1 MSKGQGVVGKGRGI
15 KRAAAAQQSVS
26 HSPGA
31 LTIMEITSSIADVT
45 PETLQQTPLLAAHL
59 RCGGRMVPFAGWN
72 MPVQYAGITQEHLA
86 VRSGCGIF
94 DISHM
99 GEFFVSGANA
109 GAWLNRQLTNNTAKL
124 QPGQGQYT
132 LMLNEQG
139 GVIDDLIAYRL
150 AEDAWFLVVNASMI
164 AVDRAWLTA
173 RLEDG
178 IEFHDASDTY
188 AGMAIQGP
196 NAPAVFAAMT
206 GRELPPRN
214 GIAMLDARGN
224 RIIVCRT
231 GYTGEDGFE
240 LFCLHQ
246 DDESWDAEREQTC
259 EMWEPPVRQDAIA
272 WWDRA
277 LAAGAVP
284 CGLGARD
291 TLRLEMGYPLN
302 GNDLSPARTPLEAGL
317 GFFVDMEKGDFTGRA
332 VLAAQKESGIP
343 SKLTGIRM
351 ADKSP
356 PPRAHYPILSG
367 GTVVGE
373 LCSGGVSP
381 SLGCGIGMAYLPPAL
396 AAPGTKLEI
405 EIRGK
410 PWPAEVVKKPFYRR
424 PS

>member
-1 MSKGQGVVGKGRGI
+1 
-15 KRAAAAQQSVS
+15 
-26 HSPGA
+26 
-31 LTIMEITSSIADVT
+31 
-45 PETLQQTPLLAAHL
+45 
-59 RCGGRMVPFAGWN
+59 MVPFAGWN

-99 GEFFVSGANA
+99 GEFVVSGANA

-124 QPGQGQYT
+124 APGQGQYT
-132 LMLNEQG
+132 LLLNENG

-150 AEDAWFLVVNASMI
+150 AEDRWFLVVNASMI
-164 AVDRAWLTA
+164 AEDFAWLSA

-178 IEFHDASDTY
+178 VTLQNASADY

-196 NAPAVFAAMT
+196 RAAEVFRTMT
-206 GRELPPRN
+206 GGELPPRN
-214 GIAMLDARGN
+214 GVAEIATKHGH
-224 RIIVCRT
+224 IIVCRT

-240 LFCLHQ
+240 LFCHA
-246 DDESWDAEREQTC
+246 ETEDAWRNHCC
-259 EMWEPPVRQDAIA
+259 EMWEPPHESEFHGTEEALA

-356 PPRAHYPILSG
+356 PPRAHYPVLSSG
-367 GTVVGE
+367 SVIGE

-396 AAPGTKLEI
+396 ATPGTQLEI

>member
-1 MSKGQGVVGKGRGI
+1 
-15 KRAAAAQQSVS
+15 
-26 HSPGA
+26 
-31 LTIMEITSSIADVT
+31 MEITSSIADVT
-45 PETLQQTPLLAAHL
+45 PEILQQTPLLAAHL
-59 RCGGRMVPFAGWN
+59 CCGGRMVPFAGWN
-72 MPVQYAGITQEHLA
+72 MPVQYAGITREHLA

-99 GEFFVSGANA
+99 GEFFVGGTNA

-132 LMLNEQG
+132 LLLNENG

-150 AEDAWFLVVNASMI
+150 ADDCWFLVVNASMI
-164 AVDRAWLTA
+164 DEDYAWLSA
-173 RLEDG
+173 QLEDG
-178 IEFHDASDTY
+178 VELRNKSNDY

-196 NAPAVFAAMT
+196 NAAAVFAAMT
-206 GRELPPRN
+206 KEDELVLPPRN
-214 GIAMLDARGN
+214 GIAEITTLHGT
-224 RIIVCRT
+224 IIVCRT
-231 GYTGEDGFE
+231 GYTGEDGCE
-240 LFCLHQ
+240 LFCPAT
-246 DDESWDAEREQTC
+246 EG
-259 EMWEPPVRQDAIA
+259 VA

-302 GNDLSPARTPLEAGL
+302 GNDLSPNRTPLEAGL

-332 VLAAQKESGIP
+332 VLAAQKESGVP

-356 PPRAHYPILSG
+356 PPRAHYPVLSNG
-367 GTVVGE
+367 SSVAE

-396 AAPGTKLEI
+396 AMPGTKLEI

-410 PWPAEVVKKPFYRR
+410 AWPADVVKKPFYRG
-424 PS
+424 PA

>member
-1 MSKGQGVVGKGRGI
+1 
-15 KRAAAAQQSVS
+15 
-26 HSPGA
+26 
-31 LTIMEITSSIADVT
+31 
-45 PETLQQTPLLAAHL
+45 
-59 RCGGRMVPFAGWN
+59 MVPFAGWN

-99 GEFFVSGANA
+99 GEFIVSGANA

-124 QPGQGQYT
+124 APGQGQYT
-132 LMLNEQG
+132 LLLNESG

-150 AEDAWFLVVNASMI
+150 TEESWFLVVNASMI
-164 AVDRAWLTA
+164 AVDLAWLSS
-173 RLEDG
+173 RLEEGVTLRD
-178 IEFHDASDTY
+178 ESPAY

-196 NAPAVFAAMT
+196 NAAAVFSAMT
-206 GRELPPRN
+206 AATLPPRN
-214 GIAMLDARGN
+214 GIAEFTLPGG

-240 LFCLHQ
+240 LFC
-246 DDESWDAEREQTC
+246 DAAEG
-259 EMWEPPVRQDAIA
+259 VA

-284 CGLGARD
+284 CGLGSRD

-302 GNDLSPARTPLEAGL
+302 GNDLSPNRTPLEAGL

-332 VLAAQKESGIP
+332 ALASQKEHGVP

-356 PPRAHYPILSG
+356 PPRAHYPVLSG

-396 AAPGTKLEI
+396 AVPGTPLEI